1 VAAQTAGLRP
11 ADRTGRVVGSHVIAR
26 RSLAAAGVFA
36 LIALVW
42 AVVVL
47 TRGGSWWGPIHA
59 FLAGT
64 VLLAISGASQ
74 MFTVTWAAAPAP
86 PEWLARLQL
95 GLVVTGVIAVLIGVP
110 SGIDLLV
117 WVGAIVVF
125 GGLSLLALSIV
136 RAVRRSLLRRFDLS
150 ARFYLTAF
158 AAGALGV
165 LLGGVLASGVGG
177 DASTL
182 RLVHYHLNLVGLVGF
197 TIIGTLPTFLPTVAH
212 HPAVSGRE
220 AIVAWWL
227 CVFAALLFLSGLALP
242 AQVVGVGS
250 VVAGIAGA
258 MVLAGIVWR
267 LWDRGRSKTP
277 FLQIT
282 AGVIWLIGWALV
294 DGITLVSGGAIAP
307 FEGLTGAVVVA
318 GVGQVLLGSL
328 AYLVPVLLGPPLSE
342 RMSTFSRRAAV
353 PLVTANL
360 AGIGL
365 LAGLPVLAALALGT
379 WMADFAWRLISQRAL
394 TA

>member
-1 VAAQTAGLRP
+1 LRP

-26 RSLAAAGVFA
+26 RSLAAAGLFA

-42 AVVVL
+42 AIVVL

-95 GLVVTGVIAVLIGVP
+95 GLVVTGVISVLIGVP
-110 SGIDLLV
+110 SGIDWLV
-117 WVGAIVVF
+117 WVGAVMVF
-125 GGLSLLALSIV
+125 GGLALLALSIV

-158 AAGALGV
+158 AAGAFGV
-165 LLGGVLASGVGG
+165 LLGGVLASGAGG

-227 CVFAALLFLSGLALP
+227 CVLAGVLFLTGLALP
-242 AQVVGVGS
+242 AQVVGAGS
-250 VVAGIAGA
+250 VIVALAGA

-267 LWDRGRSKTP
+267 LWQRGRSKTA

-282 AGVIWLIGWALV
+282 AGVIWLIVWALV
-294 DGITLVSGGAIAP
+294 DGTTLVSGSTTAP
-307 FEGLTGAVVVA
+307 FGPLTGAVVVA

-328 AYLVPVLLGPPLSE
+328 AYLLPVLLGPPLSE
-342 RMSTFSRRAAV
+342 RMSTVSRRPAV
-353 PLVTANL
+353 PLVAANL
-360 AGIGL
+360 AGISL
-365 LAGLPVLAALALGT
+365 LAGMPVVAALAVSIWL
-379 WMADFAWRLISQRAL
+379 ADFGWRLIRQRAL

>member
-1 VAAQTAGLRP
+1 LRP

-26 RSLAAAGVFA
+26 RSLAAAGLFA

-42 AVVVL
+42 AIVVL

-95 GLVVTGVIAVLIGVP
+95 GLVVTGVISVLIGVP
-110 SGIDLLV
+110 SGIDWLV
-117 WVGAIVVF
+117 WVGAVMVF
-125 GGLSLLALSIV
+125 GGLALLALSIV

-158 AAGALGV
+158 AAGAFGV
-165 LLGGVLASGVGG
+165 LLGGVLASGAGG

-227 CVFAALLFLSGLALP
+227 CVLAGVLFLTGLALP
-242 AQVVGVGS
+242 AQVVGAGS
-250 VVAGIAGA
+250 VIVALAGA

-267 LWDRGRSKTP
+267 LWQRGRSKTA

-282 AGVIWLIGWALV
+282 AGVIWLIVWALV
-294 DGITLVSGGAIAP
+294 DGTTLVSGSTTAP
-307 FEGLTGAVVVA
+307 FGPLTGAVVVA

-328 AYLVPVLLGPPLSE
+328 AYLLPVLLGPPLSE
-342 RMSTFSRRAAV
+342 RMSTFSRRPAV
-353 PLVTANL
+353 PLVAANL
-360 AGIGL
+360 AGISL
-365 LAGLPVLAALALGT
+365 LAGMPVVAALAVSIWL
-379 WMADFAWRLISQRAL
+379 ADFAWRLIRQRAL